1 LKKTINITDIS
12 SRNNSIETIKS
23 GLDSSIESR
32 SIYLS
37 KREKI
42 EYAHR
47 LQLNPKPKK
56 KTKPSEE
63 EGWESF
69 QDPSQKSFRDAYN
82 LMIATADHHHH
93 HQHFGPK
100 KRSMSKDY
108 QPQFFETEKMSHRS
122 NCGNV
127 ITTSY
132 VDSLRSK
139 GRSLVNTEVYRDR
152 GAEKKRIGARGGWVG
167 DLDQDTSMVH
177 EFREDSGSSEG
188 EEILTSEISE
198 GNSADD
204 LSCISSIVSFERL
217 GN

>member
-82 LMIATADHHHH
+82 LMIATDNH

-108 QPQFFETEKMSHRS
+108 QPQFFESEKMSHSS

-139 GRSLVNTEVYRDR
+139 GSSLVNTEVYRDR
-152 GAEKKRIGARGGWVG
+152 GGEKKRIGARGGWVR

-198 GNSADD
+198 GNSEDD